1 MEKQSHIQVFDQ
13 EATPNFSMFK
23 LNQQDISP
31 CQDKYNL
38 GTRYTNLSSGFARAM
53 EEIPEEKD
61 ENSPPKKPNIKPRQ
75 LKFKREPAFVL
86 PKREA
91 KRLYTSLIA
100 IDSKI
105 TSENSSS
112 LNSQT
117 DNRNPF
123 SRASND
129 DVTSRASN
137 RSRSSSYYNF
147 ENKRQ
152 NLIKLTR
159 AHSRCKS
166 SERLNYQESS
176 TLAAGDTSACRSQ
189 KPSAHAKRDRSQGLP
204 PKILVKSEISLHP
217 PAEIKQQHSQIPKTI
232 E

>member
-1 MEKQSHIQVFDQ
+1 
-13 EATPNFSMFK
+13 
-23 LNQQDISP
+23 
-31 CQDKYNL
+31 
-38 GTRYTNLSSGFARAM
+38 M

-166 SERLNYQESS
+166 SERLNYQSS
-176 TLAAGDTSACRSQ
+176 TLAAGDTSASRSQ

-204 PKILVKSEISLHP
+204 PKILVKSVYQSEMSLHP
-217 PAEIKQQHSQIPKTI
+217 LTEIKHQNSQIPKTI

>member
-1 MEKQSHIQVFDQ
+1 
-13 EATPNFSMFK
+13 MFK

-31 CQDKYNL
+31 RQDKYL

-75 LKFKREPAFVL
+75 LKFKRLAFVL

-105 TSENSSS
+105 TSEKSSS

-152 NLIKLTR
+152 NLIKLSR
-159 AHSRCKS
+159 PHSRCKS
-166 SERLNYQESS
+166 SGRLNHQGSS
-176 TLAAGDTSACRSQ
+176 TLAAGDTSAGTSQ
-189 KPSAHAKRDRSQGLP
+189 KQSAHAKRDRSQGLP
-204 PKILVKSEISLHP
+204 PKILVKSEMSPYPPTELKHQHP
-217 PAEIKQQHSQIPKTI
+217 QIPKPI